1 MEASVVHVS
10 DHLVNAMQMG
20 SSGERYVSPLNP
32 QAWAMLNLKAAVLEP
47 VMTGIDEQIEAAK
60 EMFLKS

>member
-1 MEASVVHVS
+1 
-10 DHLVNAMQMG
+10 MQMG
-20 SSGERYVSPLNP
+20 SSGERHVSPLNP
-32 QAWAMLNLKAAVLEP
+32 QAWAVLNLKTAVLEP